1 MVYMVVSLCGAEG
14 RHDVAN
20 MLDPKASDR
29 VAGDE
34 LVMFAPR
41 IDFVEARAKVMEY
54 SLAEAVQCWLS
65 ICFDER
71 FRSTMTREY
80 LACVECRGGG
90 YFVGES

>member
-1 MVYMVVSLCGAEG
+1 VEKESLWGYLCAGQRGVNGVV
-14 RHDVAN
+14 N
-20 MLDPKASDR
+20 MLVPKASDR

-34 LVMFAPR
+34 LAVFAPR

-71 FRSTMTREY
+71 FRSTMTRE
-80 LACVECRGGG
+80 
-90 YFVGES
+90 